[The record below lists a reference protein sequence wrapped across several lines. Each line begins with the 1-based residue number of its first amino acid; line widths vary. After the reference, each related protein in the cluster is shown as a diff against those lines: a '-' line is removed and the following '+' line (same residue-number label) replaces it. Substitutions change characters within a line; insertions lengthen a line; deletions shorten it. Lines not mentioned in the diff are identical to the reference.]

1 MNTFKPS
8 RHTTH
13 TANKPPINKEANFNL
28 ATDFP
33 ALSSSS
39 SSSSNSS
46 SAPTYATA
54 PSTIDY
60 SHTFVPNPTIA
71 PAQPINLNPQEPV
84 IPPPGWHKYS
94 CNKSTHVI
102 TATYGKGVIKD
113 ASVANV
119 DDEQHINE
127 GQNFIKMMNRLEQTQ
142 LQHAE
147 QFIECY
153 GYDCYER
160 TFLMPHYTPQNFSD
174 CSDNNSNSNSDCDY
188 YFSED
193 DL

>member
-8 RHTTH
+8 RHTTT
-13 TANKPPINKEANFNL
+13 TANNPPIKKEANFNL

-33 ALSSSS
+33 SLSSSS
-39 SSSSNSS
+39 SSSSLA
-46 SAPTYATA
+46 SAPTHAIIS
-54 PSTIDY
+54 STMDY
-60 SHTFVPNPTIA
+60 SYTFVPNPTII
-71 PAQPINLNPQEPV
+71 PTNPINLNPQEPV

-113 ASVANV
+113 ASATNV
-119 DDEQHINE
+119 DNEQHIE
-127 GQNFIKMMNRLEQTQ
+127 GKHFLKMMSRLEQTQ

-174 CSDNNSNSNSDCDY
+174 CSDNNSNSDCDY